1 MLHIIAN
8 YGLHIEK
15 NNVFFLFFYI
25 YFVKIMQKSNKIV

>member
-15 NNVFFLFFYI
+15 KQCVFLFFYI
-25 YFVKIMQKSNKIV
+25 YFVKIMQKSNKNI